1 MTKRYHYI
9 YMSIMVMVLILCTM
23 ACVFTS
29 TPPQDTNMHYLEPT
43 TIIQTDEHVRQFIF
57 DVSEVDSTKNDIAFF
72 TKHQFTEVY
81 SDDTLIY
88 EYTDDGDIWG
98 HTNGAFW
105 TFIDIPYG
113 SSEIRL
119 QLTAA
124 YDEVKEDIP
133 RFYIGDKLTIYQ
145 NVIRN
150 SLPPIIISL
159 LILIFGNVLILYWLF
174 VSRGFDIGKS
184 LLYLGIFS
192 TLIGLYLLNETDA
205 AIAIIQ
211 HRTGAV
217 FCTYILLMTLCPTSI
232 YFFRE
237 FLGTVEEKIWKI
249 ICGLSLSELI
259 ICTLLQ
265 SFDIIDLRQTLFI
278 THILIGA
285 TALYILVTLI
295 IKVKRREYSPMLKA
309 SLLSVAILSLSV
321 FINLAAYY
329 KNTAVSDTSIVSR
342 MGFLIFIFI
351 LTIEAAKTSFALME
365 KGRHAKI
372 FEELAITDTLT
383 GLNNRNAYIRDIDAL
398 TNNHDVMIVTC
409 DLNNLKKCN
418 DTLGHNEGDAYIL
431 NAANIIRDS
440 FSKYGSCY
448 RIGGDEFVVMIK
460 NALMCPIG
468 ELTTILEEKQDDYNA
483 TEPGFPMC
491 ISYGYAV
498 FDSRIDTNLEQT
510 RDRADAL
517 MYEYKRKSKES

>member
-1 MTKRYHYI
+1 
-9 YMSIMVMVLILCTM
+9 
-23 ACVFTS
+23 
-29 TPPQDTNMHYLEPT
+29 MHYLEPT
-43 TIIQTDEHVRQFIF
+43 SIIQTGEYDRQFLF
-57 DVSEVDSTKNDIAFF
+57 DVSDIDTAENDIVFF
-72 TKHQFTEVY
+72 TKHQFTKVY

-88 EYTDDGDIWG
+88 EYTENGGIWG

-105 TFIDIPYG
+105 SFIDIPYE
-113 SSEIRL
+113 SSTIIVE
-119 QLTAA
+119 LTAA
-124 YDEVKEDIP
+124 YDEVKNDIP

-150 SLPPIIISL
+150 SLPAVIVSL
-159 LILIFGNVLILYWLF
+159 LIMIFGNVLILYWVF
-174 VSRGFDIGKS
+174 VSRSFDVGKS

-211 HRTGAV
+211 HRTASV
-217 FCTYILLMTLCPTSI
+217 FWTYLLLMTLCPTSI
-232 YFFRE
+232 YFFKE
-237 FLGTVEEKIWKI
+237 FLGTVENTIWQV
-249 ICGLSLSELI
+249 ICGLSLGELI

-278 THILIGA
+278 SHILIGI

-321 FINLAAYY
+321 FVNLAAYY

-351 LTIEAAKTSFALME
+351 LTVEAAKNSFALME

-398 TNNHDVMIVTC
+398 TNNQDIMIVTC

-418 DTLGHNEGDAYIL
+418 DTLGHNEGDTYIL
-431 NAANIIRDS
+431 NAATIIRDT

-460 NALMCPIG
+460 NALLCPIG

-483 TEPGFPMC
+483 TEPLFPMR

-517 MYEYKRKSKES
+517 MYEYKRKSKEL